1 MRISELLFQFL
12 IDQQKL
18 SLPNIGVIY
27 LKTPISSEDLED
39 NAPIPE
45 GYLEFKPDPTTPQ
58 DDALIAAI
66 ASGMGKIKALA
77 AADLESFI
85 INGQH
90 MMNISKPFII
100 DRVGVLERNYKGEI
114 SFLPAIVSSHGNKK
128 EIEEV
133 RFDDNYL
140 LRFKKMGNQYKKLIA
155 PMAGLVVLFLIFWF
169 GYYFFRGS
177 VSHEEA
183 LQVSPIT
190 TLKDTTTTKVEPTP
204 PSPSTTTDGF
214 YIIVAKAPKDKAFQ
228 RFEDLKKW
236 GHNVDMITKDSIT
249 FHIRIP
255 IKAALSDSTKHKDS
269 LTRFF
274 GKQVWV
280 EQH

>member
-27 LKTPISSEDLED
+27 LKTPISPDDLEE

-45 GYLEFKPDPTTPQ
+45 GYLEFKQDPTTPQ
-58 DDALIAAI
+58 DDALITTI
-66 ASGMGKIKALA
+66 ASAMGKIKALA
-77 AADLESFI
+77 ASDLESFI
-85 INGQH
+85 INGQQ

-114 SFLPAIVSSHGNKK
+114 TLVPAIVSFHGNKK

-140 LRFKKMGNQYKKLIA
+140 LRFKKMGYQYKKLIA
-155 PMAGLVVLFLIFWF
+155 PLAGLLVLFLIFWF
-169 GYYFFRGS
+169 GYYFFRGT
-177 VSHEEA
+177 VSHEET
-183 LQVSPIT
+183 LQVSPAT
-190 TLKDTTTTKVEPTP
+190 ALKDSTPNIVAPAPPTT
-204 PSPSTTTDGF
+204 STSTEGF

-236 GHNVDMITKDSIT
+236 GHNVDIVTKDSIT

-255 IKAALSDSTKHKDS
+255 IKAALSDSTVHKDS

-280 EQH
+280 EQF